1 MKKMIHETPVAPS
14 SRVLQFR
21 GPGRSSPTNV
31 PIVLSSPMGD
41 GEDVVEGFVEGGGK
55 VEEGRAVE
63 GGGVAGDADDVADGG
78 SDDDD
83 EEEEEEEEDVA
94 RVSALPSLFHS
105 VPLLSKETL
114 TAAALMT

>member
-1 MKKMIHETPVAPS
+1 
-14 SRVLQFR
+14 
-21 GPGRSSPTNV
+21 
-31 PIVLSSPMGD
+31 MGD

-63 GGGVAGDADDVADGG
+63 GGGVAGDADDVADGD

-83 EEEEEEEEDVA
+83 EEEEEEDVA